1 VNEPVSFP
9 NIFGAGFGILV
20 ECSQGVTISGNTI
33 GDTQVGMFVD
43 SNSFCTTG
51 NGDANTIIKNT
62 ISQTHIFDAI
72 YVCGNYNLVQNNTIN
87 STSEAAIRL
96 DDTCNPG
103 VSGFFNNFSSN
114 TVNEAC
120 TTSLVDPNVSGA
132 NTIGSNISYSVPF
145 DTLSGTVLPAGFCSY
160 AGSPAIP
167 VHEVRGGSGGRQRL
181 VPPSSPR

>member
-1 VNEPVSFP
+1 MHSV
-9 NIFGAGFGILV
+9 
-20 ECSQGVTISGNTI
+20 
-33 GDTQVGMFVD
+33 GDTQVGVFVD

-72 YVCGNYNLVQNNTIN
+72 YVCGNYNLVQNNSIN

-114 TVNEAC
+114 TLNEAC
-120 TTSLVDPNVSGA
+120 TQVW
-132 NTIGSNISYSVPF
+132 
-145 DTLSGTVLPAGFCSY
+145 PAGFCSS

-167 VHEVRGGSGGRQRL
+167 VHEARGGSGGRQRL

>member
-1 VNEPVSFP
+1 MPSV
-9 NIFGAGFGILV
+9 
-20 ECSQGVTISGNTI
+20 
-33 GDTQVGMFVD
+33 GDTRVVVFVD

-51 NGDANTIIKNT
+51 NGDAKTIIKNT
-62 ISQTHIFDAI
+62 MSQTRIFDAI
-72 YVCGNYNLVQNNTIN
+72 YVCGNYNLMQNNTIN
-87 STSEAAIRL
+87 RTSEAAIRL
-96 DDTCNPG
+96 HDTCNPG
-103 VSGFFNNFSSN
+103 VSGYFNNFSSN
-114 TVNEAC
+114 MVNEAC

-145 DTLSGTVLPAGFCSY
+145 DTLSGTVLPAGFCSS